1 MRIRDCAADH
11 NRSRAINIGTDIITR
26 TFEAESF
33 DELLD
38 DLARE
43 IEVRNYRVTRIYD
56 IDNIFEQTER
66 GIGYSI
72 PFERYKIVE
81 FCNLG
86 SCAQLISQEMLA
98 GVFMP
103 LRFIVYLESGANG
116 ASIAFLRPSAFARQ
130 FDSLPLAATAAT
142 LEADMTE
149 VLDELVF

>member
-1 MRIRDCAADH
+1 M
-11 NRSRAINIGTDIITR
+11 
-26 TFEAESF
+26 
-33 DELLD
+33 LD
-38 DLARE
+38 DLTKE
-43 IEVRNYRVTRIYD
+43 IEVHNYRVTRIYD

-66 GIGYSI
+66 EIGYTI

-103 LRFIVYLESGANG
+103 LRFIVYQERGAVA

-130 FDSLPLAATAAT
+130 FGSPPLAATAQM
-142 LEADMTE
+142 LENDMTE
-149 VLDELVF
+149 VLDELAF